1 MCDYSLAALRT
12 RLAVEGEELITYRFP
27 TGTLGLTSRVE
38 LERYKRE
45 LRGWRSWF
53 NPREVPCAICIPPYA
68 QLSLHDIPDR
78 LQRQLGVGA
87 TEEVLF
93 IQMGDMPGRHRDGQ
107 QRDLEWRVR
116 PGDLRHGRRRQ
127 QRLLLRHSAVS
138 LFDRHVEESAHVQR
152 HRSFQNDRASGSAN
166 QPGQPF

>member
-53 NPREVPCAICIPPYA
+53 NPREVPCATCIPPYA
-68 QLSLHDIPDR
+68 QLLLRDIPDR

-93 IQMGDMPGRHRDGQ
+93 IQMGDMPGRHRDGVRFSNNQ
-107 QRDLEWRVR
+107 QILLQH
-116 PGDLRHGRRRQ
+116 LREGQHVEV
-127 QRLLLRHSAVS
+127 VS
-138 LFDRHVEESAHVQR
+138 LGSLGDEQDHVTDYADMAV
-152 HRSFQNDRASGSAN
+152 G
-166 QPGQPF
+166 

>member
-53 NPREVPCAICIPPYA
+53 NPREVPCATCIPPYA
-68 QLSLHDIPDR
+68 KLLLHDIPDR

-93 IQMGDMPGRHRDGQ
+93 IQMGDMPGRHLAGVRFSNNQQILLQHLREGQ
-107 QRDLEWRVR
+107 RAEVLSLGSVEDEQDHVT
-116 PGDLRHGRRRQ
+116 DYADM
-127 QRLLLRHSAVS
+127 AV
-138 LFDRHVEESAHVQR
+138 
-152 HRSFQNDRASGSAN
+152 G
-166 QPGQPF
+166 